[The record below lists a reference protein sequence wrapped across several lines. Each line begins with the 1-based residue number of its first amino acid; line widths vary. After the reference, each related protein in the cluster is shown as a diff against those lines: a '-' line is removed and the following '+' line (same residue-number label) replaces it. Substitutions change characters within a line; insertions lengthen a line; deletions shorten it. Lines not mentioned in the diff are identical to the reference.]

1 MVAETGLL
9 LDAFLRSGES
19 VHQSTHTSQNGNQL
33 EITLTR
39 LTKHIELLE
48 AAKQSTVQVSL
59 SSSRVGLKTAA
70 SPRDS
75 DSGSE
80 SPTPRNLKGTTIR
93 MQARTQTHTHASARS
108 WPIVLIV
115 LTCAS
120 AARQVVR
127 CTRLRRACYGAR
139 AICPRARTS
148 SPSSP
153 GRPPPAT

>member
-59 SSSRVGLKTAA
+59 SSSRVGVKTAP

-75 DSGSE
+75 GSGSE

-93 MQARTQTHTHASARS
+93 MR
-108 WPIVLIV
+108 
-115 LTCAS
+115 
-120 AARQVVR
+120 
-127 CTRLRRACYGAR
+127 AR
-139 AICPRARTS
+139 AHQRVRGQLS
-148 SPSSP
+148 
-153 GRPPPAT
+153 

>member
-59 SSSRVGLKTAA
+59 SSSRIGVKTAA
-70 SPRDS
+70 STRGS

-80 SPTPRNLKGTTIR
+80 SPTLRNMKGTTNCVH
-93 MQARTQTHTHASARS
+93 ALTHAHDTHTH
-108 WPIVLIV
+108 
-115 LTCAS
+115 T
-120 AARQVVR
+120 
-127 CTRLRRACYGAR
+127 T
-139 AICPRARTS
+139 RTS
-148 SPSSP
+148 VRSCQIKLS
-153 GRPPPAT
+153 